1 MNNCVWLKWGSL
13 KGYHFED
20 DFIEKNKEIVE
31 EFVNIWD
38 EIYENCCSATRGS
51 EVLQSNN
58 VLKTKLLYILERLFN
73 LGVVFQNDWDD
84 TYYNSFNDIRDYIM
98 NYDK

>member
-38 EIYENCCSATRGS
+38 EIYENCCSATSGS

>member
-20 DFIEKNKEIVE
+20 NFIEKNKEIVE

-38 EIYENCCSATRGS
+38 EICENCYSATRGS
-51 EVLQSNN
+51 EVLQSNY